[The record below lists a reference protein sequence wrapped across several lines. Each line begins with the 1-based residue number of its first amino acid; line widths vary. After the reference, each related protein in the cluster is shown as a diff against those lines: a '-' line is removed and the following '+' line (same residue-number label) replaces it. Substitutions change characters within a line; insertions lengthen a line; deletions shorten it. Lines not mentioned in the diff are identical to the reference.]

1 MSQALFDSIER
12 MIVAAAEAVRPPERL
27 TVAEAAVKYRFVNN
41 PGSYVG
47 QWDNDIAPYLVEPME
62 LMTSTA
68 FTGGVFVGPAQCGK
82 TELFINWLTHTV
94 ICDPADMML
103 IQTSQTTARDF
114 SMRRVDRLHRHSRD
128 VGSRVIVSRTTDNV
142 FDKRYISGMILT
154 LSYPSINE
162 LSGRPVPRL
171 WLTDYDRMSQDV
183 DGEGSPFDLARKR
196 ATTFRSNGMT
206 YAESSPGFEVE
217 DVRWIRK
224 SPHEAPPTQG
234 ILALYNRGDRRR
246 WYWRC
251 VSCQYAFEPDFNLLN
266 IPKSADPVDAAEAT
280 TLVCPTCGQIYEHS
294 FNERTGV
301 PGKNQLNKQGRWLAD
316 GQVWRPSGIVEGVP
330 ARSDIFSH
338 WLKGV
343 AAAFTDW
350 KTLALNYLKAKAEF
364 ERTGNQEAL
373 KTTVTTDQ
381 GNPYVPEGLAAER
394 TPEDLKG
401 RAVELQQNEVPLG
414 VLFLVATI
422 DVQRH
427 RFVVQVQGVGAGGDI
442 WVLDRFDIIKSTRL
456 DADGDRA
463 WVAPGSYWEDWTL
476 LIDLV
481 IKRAYPLSDGSGRQ
495 MAIKIVLC
503 DSGGAEGVTAN
514 AYEFWRFLR
523 DGPAS
528 GEEDKFPSWSPN
540 LHRRFFL
547 LRGQPAVG
555 APRVALTYPDAE
567 RKDRKA
573 GARGEIPVLS
583 LNSNL
588 LKDQL
593 NGSLDRLEPGGGRI
607 VFPRWLGDTFY
618 KELCVE
624 IRDPKKGWVN
634 PRNYRNES
642 WDLLAYCIAACIH
655 LHVDMWDWGAVTE
668 SWALPWDRNALVFR
682 PDSGPKPFDHQKQEG
697 YDLERL
703 AEDLT

>member
-1 MSQALFDSIER
+1 MFHGLFDTIEE
-12 MIVAAAEAVRPPERL
+12 MIVATAAAVRPPERL
-27 TVAEAAVKYRFVNN
+27 TVAEAAAKYRFVNN

-47 QWDNDIAPYLVEPME
+47 QWSNDIAPYLIEPME

-68 FTGGVFVGPAQCGK
+68 FTGGIFVGPAQCGK
-82 TELFINWLTHTV
+82 TDMFLNYLAYTV

-114 SMRRVDRLHRHSRD
+114 SMRRVDRLHRHSKE
-128 VGSRVIVSRTTDNV
+128 VGARVIVSRTTDNV
-142 FDKRYISGMILT
+142 FDKRYVSGMLLT

-217 DVRWIRK
+217 DTRWIRK
-224 SPHEAPPTQG
+224 SAHEAPPTQG

-251 VSCQYAFEPDFNLLN
+251 VQCGYAFEPDFPLLSY
-266 IPKSADPVDAAEAT
+266 PKSNDPVEAAEAAV
-280 TLVCPTCGQIYEHS
+280 LACPHCGKWYTHGFDEK
-294 FNERTGV
+294 TGT
-301 PGKNQLNKQGRWLAD
+301 PGKDQLNRAGRWLAD
-316 GQVWRPSGIVEGVP
+316 GQVWRPDGRIDGTP

-350 KTLALNYLKAKAEF
+350 KTLVLNYLKAKAEYD
-364 ERTGNQEAL
+364 RTGNQEAL

-381 GNPYVPEGLAAER
+381 GNPYTPEGLAAER

-401 RAVELQQNEVPLG
+401 RAIEMQPQEVPLG

-427 RFVVQVQGVGAGGDI
+427 RFVVQVHGIGAGADI
-442 WVLDRFDIIKSTRL
+442 WVVDRFDVIKSDRF
-456 DADGDRA
+456 DSDGDRA
-463 WVAPGSYWEDWTL
+463 WIAPGSYWEDWTL
-476 LIDLV
+476 LIEAV
-481 IKRAYPLSDGSGRQ
+481 IKRSYPLSDGSGRH
-495 MAIKIVLC
+495 MAVKIVLC

-528 GEEDKFPSWSPN
+528 GDEDRFPGWSPN

-547 LRGQPAVG
+547 LRGQPAAG
-555 APRVALTYPDAE
+555 APRVVLTYPDAE

-593 NGSLDRLEPGGGRI
+593 NGYLDRLEPGGGRV
-607 VFPRWLGDTFY
+607 VFPKWLGDTFY

-624 IRDPKKGWVN
+624 VRDPKKGWIN

-668 SWALPWDRNALVFR
+668 SWAQPWDSNALVFTQG
-682 PDSGPKPFDHQKQEG
+682 GPKPFDHKKQDD
-697 YDLERL
+697 YDLARL